1 MSIHTYPYPV
11 PAGDMQLLRLPGLNP
26 EDVILDEQGRVLCGL
41 EDGSIVRMNADGSD
55 AIVVANT
62 GGRPLGL
69 EWLPDGRLLV
79 CDCLL
84 GLLAVDLSNQ
94 AVEVLVDSVN
104 GKKLMICNNASVAK
118 DGTIYFSDS
127 SKRYLLTKIQ
137 SDIIEHIA
145 TGRLLRRNVDGSVD
159 VLLENLQFANGVVLA
174 PDESFVLVAQT
185 GGGKINRVWLKGAK
199 AGQHD
204 MFADNLPGLPDNL
217 SLGSDGLIWLAM
229 PSATDFRL
237 KIIHRLPTIVR
248 RLIARLSEMLPVAEM
263 RNVLLMAFNTDGECV
278 HFVEGDPL
286 RFHLVT
292 GVREHNGKLYVG
304 SVEESAVAVMPV
316 PLALPR
322 WKTTL
327 AAHC

>member
-1 MSIHTYPYPV
+1 
-11 PAGDMQLLRLPGLNP
+11 
-26 EDVILDEQGRVLCGL
+26 
-41 EDGSIVRMNADGSD
+41 
-55 AIVVANT
+55 
-62 GGRPLGL
+62 
-69 EWLPDGRLLV
+69 
-79 CDCLL
+79 
-84 GLLAVDLSNQ
+84 
-94 AVEVLVDSVN
+94 
-104 GKKLMICNNASVAK
+104 
-118 DGTIYFSDS
+118 
-127 SKRYLLTKIQ
+127 
-137 SDIIEHIA
+137 
-145 TGRLLRRNVDGSVD
+145 
-159 VLLENLQFANGVVLA
+159 
-174 PDESFVLVAQT
+174 
-185 GGGKINRVWLKGAK
+185 
-199 AGQHD
+199 

-217 SLGSDGLIWLAM
+217 SLGSDGLIWLAI

-248 RLIARLSEMLPVAEM
+248 RLISRLSEMLPVAEM